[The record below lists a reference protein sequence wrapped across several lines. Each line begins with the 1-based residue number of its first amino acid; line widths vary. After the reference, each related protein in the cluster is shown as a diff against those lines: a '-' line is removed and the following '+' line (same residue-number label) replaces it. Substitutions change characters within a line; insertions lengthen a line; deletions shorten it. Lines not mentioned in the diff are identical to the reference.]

1 MALPLIDSI
10 GLVAGDVV
18 ALVGAGGK
26 TTIAHRLLGEAV
38 DRGWK
43 VVFTTTTR
51 IRSSQTLGLPVV
63 EPESVPAVLA
73 ERGACVMAR
82 PWKEGRKLVGPG
94 PEFVGSIAGS
104 ADLVIVEADGARE
117 MRVKAPAPHEPVIPV
132 SSTVVVAVIA
142 ADGINRVIEDACHRP
157 LRVGAVV
164 GAGPYDRLTPER
176 AARLLSSP
184 DGGRKA
190 VPPGARFLVAITKVD
205 DATRSDTDEV
215 TRLLAPIPVVEVVR
229 NEERGTMR
237 QEVEG

>member
-1 MALPLIDSI
+1 VALTLIESI

-26 TTIAHRLLGEAV
+26 TTIAHQLLAESV

-51 IRSSQTLGLPVV
+51 IGSGQTMGLPMV
-63 EPESVPAVLA
+63 EPEGVVAALA
-73 ERGACVMAR
+73 GRGACVMAR

-94 PEFVGSIAGS
+94 PEFVESVARS

-117 MRVKAPAPHEPVIPV
+117 MRVKAPAPHEPVIPA

-184 DGGRKA
+184 DGGRKG
-190 VPPGARFLVAITKVD
+190 VPPGARFVVAITKVD
-205 DATRSDTDEV
+205 DETRADTDEV
-215 TRLLAPIPVVEVVR
+215 TRLLAPIQVVEVAR
-229 NEERGTMR
+229 NDQR
-237 QEVEG
+237 

>member
-1 MALPLIDSI
+1 MAVPLIESI

-26 TTIAHRLLGEAV
+26 TTIAHQLLGEAV
-38 DRGWK
+38 DRGWR

-51 IRSSQTLGLPVV
+51 IRSGQTMGLPVV
-63 EPESVPAVLA
+63 EPEAVSAVLA
-73 ERGACVMAR
+73 GRGACVMAR
-82 PWKEGRKLVGPG
+82 PWREGRKLVGPG
-94 PEFVGSIAGS
+94 AEYVAVVARQ

-117 MRVKAPAPHEPVIPV
+117 MRVKAPAPHEPVIPAC
-132 SSTVVVAVIA
+132 STVVVAVIA

-190 VPPGARFLVAITKVD
+190 VPPGARFVVAITKVD
-205 DATRSDTDEV
+205 DATRADTDEV
-215 TRLLAPIPVVEVVR
+215 TRLLAPIPVVEVAR
-229 NEERGTMR
+229 NDER
-237 QEVEG
+237 